1 MSITEVGLIDDEE
14 VVDVDAA
21 AEASLDLA
29 SLSQFPAARVKEIRN
44 DVLNGMRSID
54 TGSAIADVDT
64 EKLDKK
70 VLRILLN
77 DDVTFVGTFAYVA
90 GRNWAMDLVRKRE
103 NKSKRILAEI
113 ADDAD
118 ADQEYE
124 EFMMA
129 EYEFKAVVELLK
141 VEGLTAVQLKQLDLL
156 EKALFHGYTDAGLE
170 KAFPDTT
177 PDQRYQW
184 RNRATKLVKEHAS
197 PNLLSLIKDSR
208 SITSLEVRHVKA
220 KSAAEH
226 RAGL

>member
-90 GRNWAMDLVRKRE
+90 GRYWAMD
-103 NKSKRILAEI
+103 
-113 ADDAD
+113 
-118 ADQEYE
+118 
-124 EFMMA
+124 
-129 EYEFKAVVELLK
+129 
-141 VEGLTAVQLKQLDLL
+141 
-156 EKALFHGYTDAGLE
+156 
-170 KAFPDTT
+170 
-177 PDQRYQW
+177 
-184 RNRATKLVKEHAS
+184 
-197 PNLLSLIKDSR
+197 
-208 SITSLEVRHVKA
+208 
-220 KSAAEH
+220 
-226 RAGL
+226 